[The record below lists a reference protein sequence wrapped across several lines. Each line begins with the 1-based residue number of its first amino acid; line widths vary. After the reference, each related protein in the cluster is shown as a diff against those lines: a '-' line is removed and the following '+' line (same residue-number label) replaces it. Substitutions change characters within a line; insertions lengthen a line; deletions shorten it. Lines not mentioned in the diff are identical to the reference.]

1 MRYFN
6 NPKTSEVHAYDDD
19 VPGHFIASYLLPMS
33 DEAVRSYIA
42 SATAPLLD
50 PATEERNWRD
60 VELISLLW
68 LRERHRD
75 QIEIEAPT
83 TLTVDQFKELLKH
96 IQALRNWPQS
106 PDFPQIEHRPV
117 APPWLAE
124 QTR

>member
-1 MRYFN
+1 M
-6 NPKTSEVHAYDDD
+6 
-19 VPGHFIASYLLPMS
+19 SY
-33 DEAVRSYIA
+33 AVRNDGQGWRIVSGVGDIGADEWFSTDTPPDPVPLPFTAEEQVAAERSY
-42 SATAPLLD
+42 
-50 PATEERNWRD
+50 RD
-60 VELISLLW
+60 QELARIIW

-75 QIEIEAPT
+75 QLEIETST
-83 TLTVDQFKELLKH
+83 TLTSEQFKELLKH